1 MSVQGELSSNIGVGD
16 KYLSRSGNVGLFI
29 VLFLNREENE
39 WQRRRLGPGPG
50 PRSICQR
57 KCGKWRINS

>member
-1 MSVQGELSSNIGVGD
+1 MSVQGELSSNIRVGD

-39 WQRRRLGPGPG
+39 
-50 PRSICQR
+50 
-57 KCGKWRINS
+57 